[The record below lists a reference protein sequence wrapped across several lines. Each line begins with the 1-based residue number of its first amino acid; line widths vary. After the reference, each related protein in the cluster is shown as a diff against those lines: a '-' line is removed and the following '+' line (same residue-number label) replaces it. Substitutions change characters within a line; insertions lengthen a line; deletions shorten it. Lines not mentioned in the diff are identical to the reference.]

1 MLRKNLS
8 PATLLV
14 LSPALALTEALT
26 WAFCARRGPAYLRA
40 KWRSYR
46 RLWAACRLAGRSTV
60 ANRYPDRALLGAL
73 SARLMAEQLDASK
86 AATLANGVLTAFYA
100 LWRSVALAIVHW

>member
-1 MLRKNLS
+1 LRKNLS

-26 WAFCARRGPAYLRA
+26 WAFCASRGPSYLRA

-46 RLWAACRLAGRSTV
+46 RLWTERRLAGRST
-60 ANRYPDRALLGAL
+60 ASNPYPDRTLIVTLN
-73 SARLMAEQLDASK
+73 ARLMAEQLDAS
-86 AATLANGVLTAFYA
+86 AVATLPNGVLTAFYA
-100 LWRSVALAIVHW
+100 LWRGVALAVLRW